1 MSRRAVSPQG
11 TPNMIERQRRH
22 GAAGFSLIEVMVAT
36 GVLLVVVLMVGAVFR
51 QASSSWDGGYARA
64 EGGMIVRGVLGAIQ
78 RDLSQ
83 AVDGRRFLEDW
94 DVPVK
99 VSGGEVQFVRPY
111 FDQETK
117 EEQYHL
123 VTYTAGAGSVKRKW
137 QLLKWNNTDKT
148 WSVGGGGDEAEI
160 YTDGKGMRPG
170 YGFRA
175 RFEIA
180 GDEVTDPGVGL
191 DPDGTNRMLELI
203 VSLRRERGMTVML
216 SSHQLEQVQ
225 RICTRVGIMIKGK
238 LAALGSLDELSK
250 GGVGDKAGPNL
261 EEIYMRYFKEA

>member
-1 MSRRAVSPQG
+1 
-11 TPNMIERQRRH
+11 MIERQRRH

-191 DPDGTNRMLELI
+191 DPDGKPKKGVFWTVPT
-203 VSLRRERGMTVML
+203 VSLRVDLVRTGSFSGL
-216 SSHQLEQVQ
+216 
-225 RICTRVGIMIKGK
+225 RVRSLGRDGK
-238 LAALGSLDELSK
+238 KDTDDDIL
-250 GGVGDKAGPNL
+250 V
-261 EEIYMRYFKEA
+261 R

>member
-1 MSRRAVSPQG
+1 
-11 TPNMIERQRRH
+11 MIERQRRH

-148 WSVGGGGDEAEI
+148 WSAGKGGDDDVEI
-160 YTDGKGMRPG
+160 YKDGKGMRPG

-191 DPDGTNRMLELI
+191 GPDGNPKTGVFWTVPT
-203 VSLRRERGMTVML
+203 VSLRVDLVRTGSFSGL
-216 SSHQLEQVQ
+216 
-225 RICTRVGIMIKGK
+225 RVRSLGRDGKKDTDDDIM
-238 LAALGSLDELSK
+238 
-250 GGVGDKAGPNL
+250 V
-261 EEIYMRYFKEA
+261 R

>member
-1 MSRRAVSPQG
+1 
-11 TPNMIERQRRH
+11 MIERQRRH

-148 WSVGGGGDEAEI
+148 WSAGKGGDDDVEI
-160 YTDGKGMRPG
+160 YKDGKGMRPG

-191 DPDGTNRMLELI
+191 GPDGKPKKGVFWTVPT
-203 VSLRRERGMTVML
+203 VSLRVDLVRTGSFSGL
-216 SSHQLEQVQ
+216 
-225 RICTRVGIMIKGK
+225 RVRSLGRDGK
-238 LAALGSLDELSK
+238 KDTDDDIL
-250 GGVGDKAGPNL
+250 V
-261 EEIYMRYFKEA
+261 R